1 MMQVQDFVG
10 NVASTPMDYLFQD
23 GLMEIGIGVED
34 TEDIFGDILK
44 GVGNVVTAPFQ
55 AIGKAVS
62 GDFGGA
68 LGTLADPAGLF
79 KTGGPTAPSSV
90 PLTGAGGNPAFGG
103 GGLLGGLIPGGGP
116 GGILGNITQGIG
128 QALGMGGAQ
137 NPLGSMFGAGI
148 GGTIPGT
155 GPLPGALGQAAT
167 NLFGQ
172 PNLPP
177 RVDTFPTAAYDSLAQ
192 HTEKAGRAI
201 VRRILGATA
210 PELRQIRQL
219 LAHRRNQIQATAEH
233 RQLNAADAAH
243 REVLGY
249 LGAIANGSGPGMWKR
264 Y

>member
-1 MMQVQDFVG
+1 MMQIQDFVS
-10 NVASTPMDYLFQD
+10 NVAGTPMHHLFED
-23 GLMEIGIGVED
+23 GLMEIGIGVDD

-79 KTGGPTAPSSV
+79 KTGGPAPAGAPAGAPS
-90 PLTGAGGNPAFGG
+90 G
-103 GGLLGGLIPGGGP
+103 GGLLGGLIPGIGGSGGP

-137 NPLGSMFGAGI
+137 NPLGSLFGAGI

-155 GPLPGALGQAAT
+155 GPLPGALGQAAA
-167 NLFGQ
+167 NQFGY
-172 PNLPP
+172 PALPP
-177 RVDTFPTAAYDSLAQ
+177 RAETFPTAAYDSLAQ

-233 RQLNAADAAH
+233 RQINAADAAH

-249 LGAIANGSGPGMWKR
+249 LGAIANGGAAGAWKR